1 MKSMYKNN
9 YLKNLLNIVLSAIIL
24 IAFCFIVSIAVI
36 YSHRVSNTKKNDY
49 SFLNGLS
56 NKVVLV
62 IGDGMGKEH
71 VKLNRSLE
79 KYILESKI
87 NGDVETN
94 SLSIFGPTDSA
105 ASATAMAT
113 GVKVLNRRLS
123 KNDRRDIKN
132 ISEYTKEIGKGVGI
146 VTTDMLTGATPAAFS
161 SHSLDRSYDE
171 EIIRGQAKSNIDI
184 FLGKGKDLYLSH
196 KNDFE
201 ENGYSIF
208 TEKGEIDLNS
218 NKIVGA
224 FSQVDNTYRSDEN
237 YDILELT
244 KIAIE
249 FLEKKYGDKGYFLM
263 IEEAHIDK
271 NSHSNNIE
279 GAADAVNGLYNVIS
293 YLDEYMKTCNDFSFV
308 LTSDHE
314 TGDLIIDGTEYTN
327 EMYHSKGHTKKNV
340 YYLVKT
346 NANIDNTKMPSTID
360 NTDIFKICKG
370 LLTNE

>member
-1 MKSMYKNN
+1 MRKNN

-24 IAFCFIVSIAVI
+24 IAFCFIVSITVI

-113 GVKVLNRRLS
+113 GVKVLNRRVS
-123 KNDRRDIKN
+123 KNDRNDIKN
-132 ISEYTKEIGKGVGI
+132 ISEYAKEIGKGVGI

-184 FLGKGKDLYLSH
+184 FLGKGKDLYLSY

-201 ENGYSIF
+201 KNGYSIF

-218 NKIVGA
+218 DKIVGA

-346 NANIDNTKMPSTID
+346 NANIDNIKMPSTID

-370 LLTNE
+370 LLTDE